1 MRKNIPFFLIGG
13 GFFLGFV
20 LFSYL
25 VHKDLFTQLD
35 FNMTVRL
42 QDAISR
48 RFDFLFSLFS
58 DIGNFET
65 LTIVLIVILAFLRKI
80 LAGIIL
86 FAGYTFFHCIE
97 VFGKYF
103 VDHPPPPQFM
113 LRTQDIVEMPQ
124 FHVRAE
130 FSYPSGHSGRT
141 IYLSIILLY
150 MIWRSTRFSKI
161 LKYVLI
167 MVVLVFDGVMLVSR
181 VYLGEHW
188 LTDVIGGA
196 MLACGISIFGLG
208 FIRRTKKIKSK
219 KSDSISKGLF
229 AYKA

>member
-25 VHKDLFTQLD
+25 VHKDLFTQID
-35 FNMTVRL
+35 FNTTVRF

-48 RFDFLFSLFS
+48 RFDFVFSLFS
-58 DIGNFET
+58 DMGNFET
-65 LTIVLIVILAFLRKI
+65 LTIVLVGILALLRKV
-80 LAGIIL
+80 LGGIIL
-86 FAGYTFFHCIE
+86 FAGYTFFHVVE

-141 IYLSIILLY
+141 IYLSVILIY
-150 MIWRSTRFSKI
+150 MIWRSAKFSKFVRYGLI
-161 LKYVLI
+161 LAVLI
-167 MVVLVFDGVMLVSR
+167 FDGVMLVSR

-188 LTDVIGGA
+188 LTDVVGGA

-208 FIRRTKKIKSK
+208 FIRRTKMMKSK
-219 KSDSISKGLF
+219 KSESNSKSLF
-229 AYKA
+229 AYRS

>member
-1 MRKNIPFFLIGG
+1 MRKNIPFFLVGG
-13 GFFLGFV
+13 GFFLGFI

-25 VHKDLFTQLD
+25 VHKDIFTQID
-35 FNMTVRL
+35 FNTTVRL

-48 RFDFLFSLFS
+48 RFDFIFSLFS

-86 FAGYTFFHCIE
+86 FAGFTLFHVIE

-150 MIWRSTRFSKI
+150 MIWRSTRFPKFVRYGLI
-161 LKYVLI
+161 LAVLI
-167 MVVLVFDGVMLVSR
+167 FDGVMLISR

-188 LTDVIGGA
+188 LTDVIGGVL
-196 MLACGISIFGLG
+196 LACGISIFGLG
-208 FIRRTKKIKSK
+208 FIRRTKRVKLK
-219 KSDSISKGLF
+219 KTESISKSLF
-229 AYKA
+229 AYRA